1 MSREK
6 YFERRQKVVSAD
18 KLKKPKRLKKI
29 IRAYAKRNMIVTADY
44 VKAVKA
50 KESYKNLLK
59 YIVRNMATEGITVDV
74 GEMAKIKEM
83 ELMIFPVNQ
92 TYNDIFVNGE
102 KIEKVRLAVYTK
114 QSAEKAP
121 DEWATER
128 SPATG
133 GGFAERNAESG
144 PPEAKY

>member
-18 KLKKPKRLKKI
+18 KLKKPKRLKKM

-74 GEMAKIKEM
+74 GEMAEIKEM
-83 ELMIFPVNQ
+83 ELMIFTVNQ

-102 KIEKVRLAVYTK
+102 KIKKIRLAVYTK
-114 QSAEKAP
+114 Q
-121 DEWATER
+121 
-128 SPATG
+128 
-133 GGFAERNAESG
+133 N
-144 PPEAKY
+144 

>member
-114 QSAEKAP
+114 QCAEKAP
-121 DEWATER
+121 DEWARER
-128 SPATG
+128 SPPTG

-144 PPEAKY
+144 PSEAKY